1 MCSPQREESEH
12 YFATTHSLSLHQL
25 DHSSL
30 PFAIRWVIVGGEAPP
45 SSFFTSL
52 RGYFCFPLPSKWGQ
66 GSKGH
71 IFCQGGPGM
80 SSSSSAGICSA
91 CSSVGSMIDF
101 FWPPPGYPSPGREA
115 SCLGTTPSPLS
126 PSLFP
131 VVSQFVARRRRET
144 NFLVSSPRGGEDCL
158 YVAAVKNGG
167 RWICAGKPNES
178 AKRKLFAERRNC
190 QKSTI
195 FSEIAPKGKR
205 NKFSIKVLTIT
216 QCGADEA
223 YFQNIFS
230 QIAKK

>member
-1 MCSPQREESEH
+1 MGGMSWEPRVSIALYCTVLHNAWEYFGEQKMTIGFSIIRISAMHPGLCSPQRKESEH
-12 YFATTHSLSLHQL
+12 YFATTHSLSPHQL

-30 PFAIRWVIVGGEAPP
+30 LFAIRWVIVGGEAPP

-80 SSSSSAGICSA
+80 SSSSAAGICSA

-101 FWPPPGYPSPGREA
+101 FLPPPGDPSPGREA

-144 NFLVSSPRGGEDCL
+144 NFFSSPRGSEDCL
-158 YVAAVKNGG
+158 RGG
-167 RWICAGKPNES
+167 CEKWGAMDLRGE
-178 AKRKLFAERRNC
+178 AE
-190 QKSTI
+190 
-195 FSEIAPKGKR
+195 
-205 NKFSIKVLTIT
+205 
-216 QCGADEA
+216 
-223 YFQNIFS
+223 
-230 QIAKK
+230 